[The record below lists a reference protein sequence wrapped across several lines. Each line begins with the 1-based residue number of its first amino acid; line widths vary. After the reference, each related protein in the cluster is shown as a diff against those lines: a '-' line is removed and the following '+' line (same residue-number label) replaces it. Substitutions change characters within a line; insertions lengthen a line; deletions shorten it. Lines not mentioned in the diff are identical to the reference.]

1 MINKI
6 LIVNDDK
13 DMLDVLEMI
22 FIHQQ
27 YLVEVFDPADDI
39 EVRLKKYQP
48 DLVILGFLDPSQ
60 HKESLLDNLSRMLNL
75 FKIPIIILSEDEDI
89 TVNVLKNVFIVNP
102 SDLFFLSNQV
112 KRIFRENIID

>member
-27 YLVEVFDPADDI
+27 YQVEIYDSTDDI
-39 EVRLKKYQP
+39 EVRLEKYQP
-48 DLVILGFLDPSQ
+48 DLIILGFFDQ
-60 HKESLLDNLSRMLNL
+60 HQPKGSFISKLKKMLNH
-75 FKIPIIILSEDEDI
+75 FKIPIIILSQNEDI
-89 TVNVLKNVFIVNP
+89 SATFPKNIFIVNP

-112 KRIFRENIID
+112 KRIFRENIVN

>member
-27 YLVEVFDPADDI
+27 YRVEIFDSAEDI
-39 EVRLKKYQP
+39 EVCLTAYEP
-48 DLVILGFLDPSQ
+48 DLVIFGFFDQ
-60 HKESLLDNLSRMLNL
+60 NLPTENAINKLKKIVNH
-75 FKIPIIILSEDEDI
+75 FKIPIIILSYNEDI
-89 TVNVLKNVFIVNP
+89 SVTFEKKLFIVNP

-112 KRIFRENIID
+112 KRIFRKNIVN

>member
-27 YLVEVFDPADDI
+27 YQLEIFDSADDI
-39 EVRLKKYQP
+39 EVRIKKYNP
-48 DLVILGFLDPSQ
+48 DLVILGFFDPDQS
-60 HKESLLDNLSRMLNL
+60 KENLVDKLKKIVIG
-75 FKIPIIILSEDEDI
+75 FKIPVIILSHDNDI
-89 TVNVLKNVFIVNP
+89 STAFGNNVFIVNP

-112 KRIFRENIID
+112 KRIFRENIVN